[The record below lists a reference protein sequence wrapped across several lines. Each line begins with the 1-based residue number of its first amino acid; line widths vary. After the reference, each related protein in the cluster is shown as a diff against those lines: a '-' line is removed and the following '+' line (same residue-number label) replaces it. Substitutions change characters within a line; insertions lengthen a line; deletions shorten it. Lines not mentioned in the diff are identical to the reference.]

1 MPILRIK
8 EIRGMSHEDR
18 LKRLGELRTELVR
31 LKTMVKAGGSL
42 DNPARVRE
50 LRKTIARILTIDSE
64 PMPIKKKEEKKPKE
78 PREKPKAKQK
88 KPTKKK
94 KPKEGKEE

>member
-1 MPILRIK
+1 MPILRVK

-31 LKTMVKAGGSL
+31 LKTMVKAGGAL
-42 DNPARVRE
+42 ENPARVHE
-50 LRKTIARILTIDSE
+50 LRKTIARVLTIDNE

-78 PREKPKAKQK
+78 PEEKPKAKQK
-88 KPTKKK
+88 KPAKKK
-94 KPKEGKEE
+94 KPREGKEE

>member
-78 PREKPKAKQK
+78 PKEKPKAKQK

-94 KPKEGKEE
+94 KPKEVKKE